1 MSSSFGGR
9 WPLLAFG
16 FAFAFFS
23 NFGQTPFIAVFGG
36 AIRSAFDLS
45 NGAWGAVYFV
55 ATLTSGLLITKVGA
69 LIDTIPLRRYAI
81 ATVIGLALAT
91 AMMAASSG
99 LVLLGLAVFLLRL
112 FGQGL
117 MAHVAVTAMAREF
130 TAARGRAVAIASMGL
145 PAGGSLFPLVGAV
158 AVTELGWRGGW
169 IISMALCLL
178 FVLPLALL
186 LLRGYSAM
194 VAPARA
200 PFAALRFLAQKDMLL
215 ALPALMAMGFIGT
228 AIAFHQVVIADSKGW
243 PLALFASGF
252 AVSGVVSIV
261 ATLASGWVVDR
272 MGARRPAL
280 VFMLPMAAGCFVLA
294 FFQAPVAIF
303 ANMALTGISAG
314 AYAPVTTSLLAEAY
328 GVERLGAIRATAAAV
343 TVLSTSLSPLLFG
356 VLVDLGIS
364 VDMLI
369 AGLGGLALAAAVM
382 LGFSGLTRDARAG
395 HVFPRA

>member
-9 WPLLAFG
+9 WLLLAFG

-45 NGAWGAVYFV
+45 NGAWGAIYFV

-69 LIDTIPLRRYAI
+69 LIDTIPLRRYAV

-91 AMMAASSG
+91 GMMAASSG
-99 LVLLGLAVFLLRL
+99 LGTLALAVFFLRL

-117 MAHVAVTAMAREF
+117 MTHVGVTAMAREF

-145 PAGGSLFPLVGAV
+145 PAGSSLFPLTGAL

-169 IISMALCLL
+169 IVSTVLCLL
-178 FVLPLALL
+178 AVLPLALI
-186 LLRGYSAM
+186 LLRGYSAA
-194 VAPARA
+194 VAPSRA

-228 AIAFHQVVIADSKGW
+228 AVAFHQVVIADAKGW
-243 PLALFASGF
+243 PLTLFASGF
-252 AVSGVVSIV
+252 AVLGIVSIV
-261 ATLASGWVVDR
+261 ATLASGWLVDHL
-272 MGARRPAL
+272 GARRPAL
-280 VFMLPMAAGCFVLA
+280 VFLLPMVAACLVLA
-294 FFQAPVAIF
+294 LSDAPAAIF
-303 ANMALTGISAG
+303 IHMALMGISAG

-328 GVERLGAIRATAAAV
+328 GVERFGAIRATAAAV
-343 TVLSTSLSPLLFG
+343 TVVSTSLSPLLFG
-356 VLVDLGIS
+356 VLVDFGIS
-364 VDMLI
+364 VDVLI
-369 AGLGGLALAAAVM
+369 AGLGLLALTAAVM
-382 LGFSGLTRDARAG
+382 LGFSGLTRRGKAEGLTA
-395 HVFPRA
+395 